1 MEVLAREPN
10 IWVKVSEFGL
20 RDRAWDYDD
29 NRRVVLDAIAIFGI
43 ERSVFATNFPVAS
56 LRIGYSALV
65 AALSRMLAD
74 RTAEDRDR
82 FFWKNAA
89 AFYRL

>member
-1 MEVLAREPN
+1 
-10 IWVKVSEFGL
+10 
-20 RDRAWDYDD
+20 
-29 NRRVVLDAIAIFGI
+29 
-43 ERSVFATNFPVAS
+43 
-56 LRIGYSALV
+56 
-65 AALSRMLAD
+65 MLAD